1 MSPTLVRQMA
11 GGGQHTAEMLARA
24 NLQRTAIYRKV
35 QGWFDR
41 YDIILTPTLS
51 RTALPIQERLFD
63 PIEIE
68 GKVAGSIRKA
78 WYPYTHPFNLTG
90 NPAVTLP
97 AGLHSDGLPIAIQLV
112 ARRGADAALLRA
124 AAIFERAHPWDE
136 YTPKVAG
143 LD

>member
-1 MSPTLVRQMA
+1 M
-11 GGGQHTAEMLARA
+11 
-24 NLQRTAIYRKV
+24 

-68 GKVAGSIRKA
+68 GKSAGSIRKA

-97 AGLHSDGLPIAIQLV
+97 AGLHSDGLPMAIQFIG
-112 ARRGADAALLRA
+112 RRGADAALLRA
-124 AAIFERAHPWDE
+124 SAIFERAHPWDE
-136 YTPKVAG
+136 YRPS
-143 LD
+143 LF